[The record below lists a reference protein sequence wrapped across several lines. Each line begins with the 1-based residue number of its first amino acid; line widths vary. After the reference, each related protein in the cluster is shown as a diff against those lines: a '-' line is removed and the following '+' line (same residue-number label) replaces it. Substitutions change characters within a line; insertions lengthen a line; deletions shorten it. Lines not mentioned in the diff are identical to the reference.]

1 MRESLGEDWV
11 GKGWGSRRDK
21 IPGILMNFQAGPAFA
36 GKCRHRPDM
45 AQTNGGSAA
54 AHFES
59 ICIARSRPSIVTG
72 YMRLA
77 ISCRM
82 MVIDCRYCHRPS
94 GSGLSQMNFGN

>member
-11 GKGWGSRRDK
+11 GKGWG
-21 IPGILMNFQAGPAFA
+21 IPLGQNSGNSNKFQAGPAFA
-36 GKCRHRPDM
+36 RKCRHSPDM
-45 AQTNGGSAA
+45 AQTDGSLAA

>member
-1 MRESLGEDWV
+1 MRESLGGNWV

-36 GKCRHRPDM
+36 RKCRHSPDM
-45 AQTNGGSAA
+45 ARTECRSAA
-54 AHFES
+54 VHFES

-77 ISCRM
+77 IS
-82 MVIDCRYCHRPS
+82 
-94 GSGLSQMNFGN
+94 